1 MNSENNLL
9 PFVKPIP
16 VDKIPINNNPSAA
29 STLIFADEQLNP
41 RRVSIQYFN
50 EKIASGVTGTINTQQ
65 TLPELNALPDGIYRA
80 STFGNYANGFT
91 VEIGVLTLFKKVGTV
106 WTVDTE
112 VIIPDSRAA
121 IWEPKSYEIGDQ
133 VYRFSKI
140 YKAIENTSASDI
152 PGESDKWKDLEAE
165 NFITDGFSKRGAKEV
180 DLLLH
185 QTPVLG
191 AYKID
196 NTTLLESTVASTFH
210 NVDVANYDFLWIDFI
225 PVYIEASLKPEV
237 KGIIGIKEDGTID
250 FLEDSY
256 TPSNPWAI
264 ENKKRKAYD
273 VRHYKYVTINYQSN
287 VVYSN
292 MFRLVKGEINIKQY
306 TDEART
312 AMNSFLNG
320 IVNPSAVKFEY
331 KKITAIN
338 TPSVNGVNVLDQYL
352 LNTSNGIIGPVGEDW
367 GKFKT
372 YYNVPLN
379 NKVDKLRITEIIFN
393 SGRLGG
399 DFPSM
404 LGIDATGKVTV
415 IVPSQNPPLDRA
427 ENFIVDVTGFEF
439 VSLILNYSTATLE
452 TDSYITFNAKKYYD
466 SSDDIIYKYINDKVS
481 DVKLSGK
488 ITDATLVSVNRPN
501 TLPVVNIIG
510 DLPTDTSDA
519 ETPTNV
525 VLEYSVDNTLVFS
538 CKSDLAIQGGA
549 TKLMAKKGYETKF
562 KNFSD
567 KKLNIQFG
575 GWLPTNSFHLKA
587 FPHDRTF
594 SRDVVSSK
602 VWHRIR
608 TSRAFPSSYIAD
620 FGNTNPN
627 GASLINVM
635 ENALFYADGFPIELR
650 HNGTFLGVYVWRL
663 KKENRNYMFDDSNPN
678 NIFLD
683 NELLIDWSQYV
694 AAQWKIRSPKIKD
707 QALTDKLVRI
717 FNWFKGITDGTIDF
731 ESTYSQYINID
742 SWVDWLMS
750 QQVCTLWDTHIHN
763 MQLHS
768 WSGNTFSLGFYDADM
783 GWFWATQPGIDTP
796 PLVIDSQGLYWRGT
810 FFRNVIYPK
819 LKSRIQ
825 QRWTEL
831 RNNNIITTDYIY
843 SLFKSM
849 NGVIPADLLQAD
861 FAKWSEI
868 PYGKEN
874 VQSVRYIMSL
884 TGSRLSQLDAA
895 WKI

>member
-1 MNSENNLL
+1 MNILQYIFSLL
-9 PFVKPIP
+9 PDNSSKKITAKDVRDAFAEMDKKVDLIDLGLSGDAELNTQPSTTKLERWNAPLVGTYVNFRDSNGNPIT
-16 VDKIPINNNPSAA
+16 VTKEE
-29 STLIFADEQLNP
+29 LDEFDVILS
-41 RRVSIQYFN
+41 VSD
-50 EKIASGVTGTINTQQ
+50 GVT
-65 TLPELNALPDGIYRA
+65 
-80 STFGNYANGFT
+80 
-91 VEIGVLTLFKKVGTV
+91 KKVFSKKKDPKTN
-106 WTVDTE
+106 D
-112 VIIPDSRAA
+112 
-121 IWEPKSYEIGDQ
+121 WEPKSYQIDVL
-133 VYRFSKI
+133 VYRFGKV
-140 YKAIENTSASDI
+140 YKSRENTSASDI

-185 QTPVLG
+185 KSPIPG

-196 NTTLLESTVASTFH
+196 NTTLVESTVASTFH
-210 NVDVANYDFLWIDFI
+210 NIDIEDYDYLWIDFI
-225 PVYIEASLKPEV
+225 PVYLEASLKSEV
-237 KGIIGIKEDGTID
+237 KAIIGIKENGIIEV
-250 FLEDSY
+250 LEESY
-256 TPSNPWAI
+256 IPTNWWGI
-264 ENKKRKAYD
+264 ENQKRKAYD
-273 VRHYKYVTINYQSN
+273 VRPYKYITINYQSN
-287 VVYSN
+287 IAYSN

-306 TDEART
+306 SDEARI
-312 AMNSFLNG
+312 AMSSFLG
-320 IVNPSAVKFEY
+320 GLVDLSSPKYEY
-331 KKITAIN
+331 KKVTATN
-338 TPSVNGVNVLDQYL
+338 TPSVNGVSVLDQYL
-352 LNTSNGIIGPVGEDW
+352 IGTDNGIMGPVSNDW

-372 YYNVPLN
+372 WYNIPMN
-379 NKVDKLRITEIIFN
+379 NKEEKLRITEIVFN
-393 SGRLGG
+393 TGRIGG
-399 DFPSM
+399 DYPSM
-404 LGIDATGKVTV
+404 VAVDAKGKITV
-415 IVPSQNPPLDRA
+415 LVPSQVPPLNKAD
-427 ENFIVDVTGFEF
+427 NYVIDVTGYEF
-439 VSLILNYSTATLE
+439 VSLVMNISTPELE
-452 TDSYITFNAKKYYD
+452 AASYFTFNAKRYFE
-466 SSDDIIYKYINDKVS
+466 STDDIIKKYIDGKVS

-510 DLPTDTSDA
+510 DLPTDTSEV

-549 TKLMAKKGYETKF
+549 TKLMAKQGYETKC

-608 TSRAFPSSYIAD
+608 TSRPFPSSYIAD
-620 FGNTNPN
+620 FGNTNPD
-627 GASLINVM
+627 GSALINTM
-635 ENALFYADGFPIELR
+635 ESALFYADGFPIELR
-650 HNGTFLGVYVWRL
+650 HNGIFRGIYVWRL
-663 KKENRNYMFDDSNPN
+663 KKENRNYMFDETNPN
-678 NIFLD
+678 HIFLD

-694 AAQWKIRSPKIKD
+694 AAQWKIRSPKTKN
-707 QALTDKLVRI
+707 QALTDKLVRL

-750 QQVCTLWDTHIHN
+750 QQVCTLWDTQIHN

-783 GWFWATQPGIDTP
+783 GWFWATEGGVDDP
-796 PLVIDSQGLYWRGT
+796 PLIIDAQGLYWRGT

-831 RNNNIITTDYIY
+831 RNKNIITTDYIY
-843 SLFKSM
+843 MLFKNM
-849 NGVIPADLLQAD
+849 NGVIPSELLKAD
-861 FAKWSEI
+861 FEKWSEI
-868 PYGKEN
+868 PYGRAN
-874 VQSVRYIMSL
+874 RQSVRYIMSL
-884 TGSRLSQLDAA
+884 VGDRLNQLDQA
-895 WKI
+895 WKL

>member
-1 MNSENNLL
+1 MAVNSELIEIIKASQLPRIDNPTTGDLIHAQGDNLSSTSL
-9 PFVKPIP
+9 SFFL
-16 VDKIPINNNPSAA
+16 DKIN
-29 STLIFADEQLNP
+29 
-41 RRVSIQYFN
+41 
-50 EKIASGVTGTINTQQ
+50 SGIYGTIKPDTVVPTTGYLKYDVKDPGTYSNLSPSISITQQ
-65 TLPELNALPDGIYRA
+65 ELDDNFVYI
-80 STFGNYANGFT
+80 TVANG
-91 VEIGVLTLFKKVGTV
+91 VADKLLSKKPNPKAL
-106 WTVDTE
+106 E
-112 VIIPDSRAA
+112 
-121 IWEPKSYEIGDQ
+121 WEPKSYEIGRQ
-133 VYRFSKI
+133 VYRFGKL
-140 YKAIENTSASDI
+140 YEATENVLSTDI
-152 PGESDKWKDLEAE
+152 PGESDKWKDLMAE
-165 NFITDGFSKRGAKEV
+165 NFITDGFSKRGAKEI

-225 PVYIEASLKPEV
+225 PVYIEASYKPEV

-273 VRHYKYVTINYQSN
+273 IRAYKYVTINYQSN

-320 IVNPSAVKFEY
+320 IVDPSAIKFEY
-331 KKITAIN
+331 KKITATN

-404 LGIDATGKVTV
+404 LGIDVTGKVTV

-452 TDSYITFNAKKYYD
+452 ADSYITFNAKKYYD

-538 CKSDLAIQGGA
+538 CKSDLSIQGGA

-575 GWLPTNSFHLKA
+575 GWLPTNSVHLKA

-750 QQVCTLWDTHIHN
+750 QQVCTLWDTHVYN

-768 WSGNTFSLGFYDADM
+768 WDGQKFSLGFYDADM

-868 PYGKEN
+868 PYSKEN

>member
-1 MNSENNLL
+1 MSSENNLL

-29 STLIFADEQLNP
+29 STLLFADEQLNP

-50 EKIASGVTGTINTQQ
+50 EKIASGVTGTIKTQQ

-80 STFGNYANGFT
+80 STFGDYANGFT
-91 VEIGVLTLFKKVGTV
+91 VERGVLTLFKKVGTV

-112 VIIPDSRAA
+112 VIMPDSRAA
-121 IWEPKSYEIGDQ
+121 IWEPKSYETGDQ

-140 YKAIENTSASDI
+140 YKAIENTLNTDI
-152 PGESDKWKDLEAE
+152 PGESDKWEDLEAE

-210 NVDVANYDFLWIDFI
+210 NVDVEDYDYLWIDFI
-225 PVYIEASLKPEV
+225 PVYIEASYRPEV

-273 VRHYKYVTINYQSN
+273 VRPYKYVTINYQSN

-320 IVNPSAVKFEY
+320 IVDPSAIKFEY
-331 KKITAIN
+331 KKITSTN

-352 LNTSNGIIGPVGEDW
+352 LNISNGIIGPVGEDW

-379 NKVDKLRITEIIFN
+379 NKVDRLRITEIIFN

-452 TDSYITFNAKKYYD
+452 ADSYITFNAKKYYD

-481 DVKLSGK
+481 DVKVSGK
-488 ITDATLVSVNRPN
+488 VNTATLLFLDKP
-501 TLPVVNIIG
+501 TTIPVINIIG
-510 DLPTDTSDA
+510 ELPTDTSDA
-519 ETPTNV
+519 RTPTNV
-525 VLEYSVDNTLVFS
+525 ILEYYINNQLIFS
-538 CKSDLAIQGGA
+538 CKCEMSIQGNA
-549 TKLMAKKGYETKF
+549 TAQMAKKGYEIKLT
-562 KNFSD
+562 NFNGE
-567 KKLNIQFG
+567 KLSLQFG
-575 GWLPTNSFHLKA
+575 DWISNNSFHLKG

-594 SRDVVSSK
+594 ARDVVSSK
-602 VWHRIR
+602 IWHKIR
-608 TSRAFPSSYIAD
+608 TSRPFPASYIAD
-620 FGNTNPN
+620 FGNTNPD
-627 GASLINVM
+627 GSAAINTM
-635 ENALFYADGFPIELR
+635 EGALFYADGFPIEMRKNGNFEGVQVFR
-650 HNGTFLGVYVWRL
+650 H
-663 KKENRNYMFDDSNPN
+663 KKEPRNYMFDDKNPN
-678 NIFLD
+678 HIFLD
-683 NELLIDWSQYV
+683 SELIIDWTQYV
-694 AAQWKIRSPKIKD
+694 AAQWKRRSPKTMTPATQD
-707 QALTDKLVRI
+707 QINAL
-717 FNWFKGITDGTIDF
+717 FNWFNGIANGTIDF
-731 ESTYSQYINID
+731 ESTYNQYINID
-742 SWVDWLMS
+742 SWVDFLLA
-750 QQVCTLWDTHIHN
+750 QQLCTKWDTHINN
-763 MQLHS
+763 MQI
-768 WSGNTFSLGFYDADM
+768 WMWNGKASLGYYDGDM
-783 GWFWATQPGIDTP
+783 DWFWATQPGIDTP
-796 PLVIDSQGLYWRGT
+796 PLVIDAQGLYWRGT

-819 LKSRIQ
+819 LKTRIQ

-831 RNNNIITTDYIY
+831 RNNNIITTNYIY
-843 SLFKSM
+843 SLFKEI
-849 NGVIPADLLQAD
+849 NGVIPSSLIQAD

>member
-1 MNSENNLL
+1 M
-9 PFVKPIP
+9 
-16 VDKIPINNNPSAA
+16 
-29 STLIFADEQLNP
+29 
-41 RRVSIQYFN
+41 
-50 EKIASGVTGTINTQQ
+50 
-65 TLPELNALPDGIYRA
+65 
-80 STFGNYANGFT
+80 
-91 VEIGVLTLFKKVGTV
+91 
-106 WTVDTE
+106 
-112 VIIPDSRAA
+112 
-121 IWEPKSYEIGDQ
+121 
-133 VYRFSKI
+133 
-140 YKAIENTSASDI
+140 
-152 PGESDKWKDLEAE
+152 
-165 NFITDGFSKRGAKEV
+165 
-180 DLLLH
+180 
-185 QTPVLG
+185 
-191 AYKID
+191 
-196 NTTLLESTVASTFH
+196 
-210 NVDVANYDFLWIDFI
+210 
-225 PVYIEASLKPEV
+225 
-237 KGIIGIKEDGTID
+237 
-250 FLEDSY
+250 EDSY

-273 VRHYKYVTINYQSN
+273 IRPYKYVTINYQSN

-320 IVNPSAVKFEY
+320 IVDPSAIKFEY
-331 KKITAIN
+331 KKITATN

-427 ENFIVDVTGFEF
+427 ENFIVDVTGYEF

-452 TDSYITFNAKKYYD
+452 ADSYITFNAKKYYD

-575 GWLPTNSFHLKA
+575 GWLPTNSVHLKA

-678 NIFLD
+678 HIFLD

-707 QALTDKLVRI
+707 QSLTDKLVRI

-810 FFRNVIYPK
+810 FFRNVIYP
-819 LKSRIQ
+819 
-825 QRWTEL
+825 
-831 RNNNIITTDYIY
+831 
-843 SLFKSM
+843 
-849 NGVIPADLLQAD
+849 
-861 FAKWSEI
+861 
-868 PYGKEN
+868 
-874 VQSVRYIMSL
+874 
-884 TGSRLSQLDAA
+884 
-895 WKI
+895 